1 MFVTVRGSCALLSF
15 LFYGIHHHPFKK
27 GVGAFWRQ
35 HLFLRPGY
43 LHFFL
48 NHRVVHFRG
57 NEVTDGIDCDE
68 YDNHNTIRCKYG
80 CRGD

>member
-1 MFVTVRGSCALLSF
+1 MVNIFHRNIVTF
-15 LFYGIHHHPFKK
+15 LNFKYTSSNQKRYWRFLAPTPF
-27 GVGAFWRQ
+27 
-35 HLFLRPGY
+35 FLRPGC

-48 NHRVVHFRG
+48 YDRVVHFRG

-68 YDNHNTIRCKYG
+68 YDNYNAIRCKYG

>member
-1 MFVTVRGSCALLSF
+1 MVKLVYF
-15 LFYGIHHHPFKK
+15 LKS
-27 GVGAFWRQ
+27 
-35 HLFLRPGY
+35 GY

-48 NHRVVHFRG
+48 YDRVVHFRG